1 MITAMLYH
9 CDSLEDIYKLN
20 ELDSGRLREYIAE
33 EKMIKEE
40 IECETAEEEMNRKN
54 LLAEFKAPEKAQLL
68 DEFSLIAIK
77 LNKLLDWMISK
88 LNGSKEFSYE
98 IEELASTAQSMLDS
112 RIVQKEQDEVKR
124 I

>member
-20 ELDSGRLREYIAE
+20 ELDSGRLRNFVAE
-33 EKMIKEE
+33 EKMIKLGY
-40 IECETAEEEMNRKN
+40 ECDTPEEEQNRKN

-77 LNKLLDWMISK
+77 LNKILDWMIAK
-88 LNGSKEFSYE
+88 LNGFNEFSYE
-98 IEELASTAQSMLDS
+98 IEEVA
-112 RIVQKEQDEVKR
+112 
-124 I
+124 

>member
-98 IEELASTAQSMLDS
+98 IEELANTA
-112 RIVQKEQDEVKR
+112 
-124 I
+124 